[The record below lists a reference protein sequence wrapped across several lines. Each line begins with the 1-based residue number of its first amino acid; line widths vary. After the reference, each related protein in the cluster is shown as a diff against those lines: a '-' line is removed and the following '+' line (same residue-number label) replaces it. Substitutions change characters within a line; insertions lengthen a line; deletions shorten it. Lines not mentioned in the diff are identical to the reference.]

1 MKTKKRSKIL
11 SLLLALSMLV
21 GMVPFSV
28 IPAMAAGF
36 GDVQVTSSYPYDPNP
51 QWVEINNSSGN
62 QRGIS
67 YLNSL
72 MDTTGPGYKVE
83 YIKLTGD
90 LEDLGDDNFNLTM
103 SVNECVH
110 LDLNGHELIDGY
122 CIGGLTARQAEIW
135 LAETARA
142 MNERTEP

>member
-1 MKTKKRSKIL
+1 
-11 SLLLALSMLV
+11 MLV

-67 YLNSL
+67 YLKSL
-72 MDTTGPGYKVE
+72 MDTTGPGYKVK
-83 YIKLTGD
+83 YIKLTSD
-90 LEDLGDDNFNLTM
+90 LEYLGDDNFNLTM

>member
-62 QRGIS
+62 KRGIS
-67 YLNSL
+67 NLKAL
-72 MDTTGPGYKVE
+72 MDTTGPGYKVK
-83 YIKLTGD
+83 YIKLTSD
-90 LEDLGDDNFNLTM
+90 LEYLGDDNFNLTM

>member
-11 SLLLALSMLV
+11 SLLLALLMLV

-51 QWVEINNSSGN
+51 EWVEINNAKGN
-62 QRGIS
+62 YKGIS
-67 YLNSL
+67 ALKSL
-72 MDTTGPGYKVE
+72 MGTTGPGYRNKYIRLTSNLE
-83 YIKLTGD
+83 YV
-90 LEDLGDDNFNLTM
+90 GDDNFNLTM

-110 LDLNGHELIDGY
+110 LDLNGHKLIYGVDEKV
-122 CIGGLTARQAEIW
+122 GGETLHHGERRQ
-135 LAETARA
+135 RA
-142 MNERTEP
+142 AHL

>member
-1 MKTKKRSKIL
+1 MKAKVKPHKLL
-11 SLLLALSMLV
+11 SLLLALVMAV
-21 GMVPFSV
+21 GML
-28 IPAMAAGF
+28 PAMAAGF

-67 YLNSL
+67 YLKSL
-72 MDTTGPGYKVE
+72 MDTTGPGYKVK
-83 YIKLTGD
+83 YIKLTSD
-90 LEDLGDDNFNLTM
+90 LEYLGDDNFNLTM

>member
-67 YLNSL
+67 YLKSL
-72 MDTTGPGYKVE
+72 MDTTGPGYKVK
-83 YIKLTGD
+83 YIKLTSD
-90 LEDLGDDNFNLTM
+90 LEYLGDDNFNLTM

-110 LDLNGHELIDGY
+110 LDLNGHKRI
-122 CIGGLTARQAEIW
+122 
-135 LAETARA
+135 
-142 MNERTEP
+142 

>member
-21 GMVPFSV
+21 GMLPLSV

-62 QRGIS
+62 KRGIS

-72 MDTTGPGYKVE
+72 MDTTRPRYKE
-83 YIKLTGD
+83 
-90 LEDLGDDNFNLTM
+90 NF
-103 SVNECVH
+103 
-110 LDLNGHELIDGY
+110 I
-122 CIGGLTARQAEIW
+122 
-135 LAETARA
+135 
-142 MNERTEP
+142 